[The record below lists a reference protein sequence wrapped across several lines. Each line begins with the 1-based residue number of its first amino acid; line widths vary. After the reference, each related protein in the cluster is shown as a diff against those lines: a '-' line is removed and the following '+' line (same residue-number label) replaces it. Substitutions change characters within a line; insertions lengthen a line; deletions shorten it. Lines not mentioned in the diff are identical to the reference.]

1 MAFSSALLER
11 IALIEFK
18 ALNPDEFCYKKDF
31 CKLTAEWEN
40 DKRLTTF
47 FVMILKSS
55 DKRTEQNVNNKISA
69 KHDHTHFRCYDLSKG
84 KDITDK
90 IIP

>member
-1 MAFSSALLER
+1 
-11 IALIEFK
+11 
-18 ALNPDEFCYKKDF
+18 
-31 CKLTAEWEN
+31 
-40 DKRLTTF
+40 
-47 FVMILKSS
+47 MILKSS